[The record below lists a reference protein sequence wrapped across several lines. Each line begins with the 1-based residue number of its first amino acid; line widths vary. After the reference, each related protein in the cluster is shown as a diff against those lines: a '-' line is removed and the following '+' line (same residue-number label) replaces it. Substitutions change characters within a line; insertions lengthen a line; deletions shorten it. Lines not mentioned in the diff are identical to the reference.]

1 MGISRARATGPPLV
15 GFSGRAREA
24 HAEIAELKAETERLR
39 HAKPDDTDHAS
50 HRRIADL
57 ETEIESRRSHEAELE
72 ARLKFADDTDH
83 AAQLRIAD
91 LERQLAG
98 KPVAYAV
105 PKDPWHDAVADWLF
119 EHRDEWRWASR
130 VLLEKVC
137 GLSRTM
143 STTDSEAA
151 RRLGRIM
158 ATSPVGMRVTTCRI
172 MGAECGDIAG
182 QGTRCLLPEL
192 F

>member
-1 MGISRARATGPPLV
+1 M

-119 EHRDEWRWASR
+119 EHRDEWRWASC

-158 ATSPVGMRVTTCRI
+158 RNISGWDACNDVPHNGRRVR
-172 MGAECGDIAG
+172 GY
-182 QGTRCLLPEL
+182 RRPRY
-192 F
+192 